1 MKNFILK
8 IVVLL
13 LIHQTQAQVQ
23 PGTYQIKLAF
33 NQKSLE
39 INPFNRLN
47 LNPTCENPSAAA
59 CKNQMWNLKSVPNLP
74 NVFTIANAK
83 SNMLITYVVYPV
95 NKIIDRIMMLP
106 EKTDEKKDEQYF
118 LVKPT
123 RGSKDDLIGFTIQP
137 YLLADVN
144 AGRTKFLAA
153 KAAMLHLNDCPL
165 LIEDTTNSTT
175 STYENLVFSF
185 EKTAVVLV
193 PSSQNIGS
201 VNVSPSVITS
211 SKSDNKLDIDF
222 KTGGD
227 NLDPKDFMEGL
238 KVTVK
243 IKNKP
248 DLVKENANEGR
259 EWPNNSIRRVSFNL
273 PADVVCSDIHEIVL
287 SRNTK
292 GGTKNNMT
300 AIVGDNW
307 NLDKVT
313 VTTRIKTN
321 GTMKTGTMNWM
332 SPSGS
337 GNPLYRFVYED
348 RDSDNNTGLSLTLK
362 TGSICPSANT
372 TSSSTTSS
380 STNAS
385 LNCVFGTG
393 GDNLEGGSGNNVNI
407 RIKFKSSNKIIT
419 INNINDTAKW
429 NNFTENTVTK
439 SIPNSATIDIND
451 IKEVEVRHTG
461 GGGMFADNWHV
472 DKIKITITKNGVS
485 RVLVDRVGA
494 PIHMFTGDT
503 RSKTFIVE

>member
-1 MKNFILK
+1 MNS
-8 IVVLL
+8 
-13 LIHQTQAQVQ
+13 QVT
-23 PGTYQIKLAF
+23 PGSYQIKLAF

-39 INPFNRLN
+39 ISSSNKLN
-47 LNPTCENPSAAA
+47 LNPTCENPLAAT
-59 CKNQMWNLKSVPNLP
+59 CKNQMWNIKSVPNLH
-74 NVFTIANAK
+74 NVFTITNAK

-95 NKIIDRIMMLP
+95 NKIIDRIMMSP
-106 EKTDEKKDEQYF
+106 EKTDDKKDEQYF
-118 LVKPT
+118 LIKAT
-123 RGSKDDLIGFTIQP
+123 RGTKDDFIGFTIQP
-137 YLLADVN
+137 YLLADVT
-144 AGRTKFLAA
+144 AGRLKYLAA
-153 KAAMLHLNDCPL
+153 KPAMLNVNNCTL
-165 LIEDTTNSTT
+165 LIEDTTDSGNT
-175 STYENLVFSF
+175 TYENLIFSLQ
-185 EKTAVVLV
+185 KLTPVIVS
-193 PSSQNIGS
+193 SSQNVSNVI
-201 VNVSPSVITS
+201 VSPSVIVAP
-211 SKSDNKLDIDF
+211 KSDNKLDIDF

-227 NLDPKDFMEGL
+227 NLEPKDFMEGL

-248 DLVKENANEGR
+248 DLVKENVNEGR
-259 EWPNNSIRRVSFNL
+259 EWPNNSIRRVSISL

-287 SRNTK
+287 SRIPK
-292 GGTKNNMT
+292 GGSANNISAM
-300 AIVGDNW
+300 AADNW

-337 GNPLYRFVYED
+337 GYPLYRFVYEN
-348 RDSDNNTGLSLTLK
+348 RDSDINTGNSLTLQ
-362 TGSICPSANT
+362 TGSICPSSNANSTTT
-372 TSSSTTSS
+372 TSTP
-380 STNAS
+380 TNAS

-407 RIKFKSSNKIIT
+407 RIKFKSSNNIIT
-419 INNINDTAKW
+419 LSNVNDTAKW

-494 PIHMFTGDT
+494 PIHRFTGDT
-503 RSKTFIVE
+503 RIKRFTVE